1 MSENCRVCY
10 SKGVTKIF
18 SATLIKFS
26 VDYFECANCRYVQT
40 ESPHWLEEA
49 YADPINFSDV
59 GIMARNLGN
68 IKVVLASLRLLK
80 KLHGTMV
87 DYSGGYGI
95 LVRLLRDVG
104 VDAKWHDLYCSN
116 ILAPGF
122 DYSPNEAADLVTCFE
137 AFEHF
142 VDPVAELEH
151 VLSISPNVL
160 ISTEIIA
167 SPAPPSDSWYY
178 YGLDHGQHIGFFR
191 SETLEYLAHK
201 FGKKLASDGKSF
213 HLFTDVAINPVAW
226 KALAAIG
233 RVNYKILAAG
243 LTSRTLTDFNEL
255 KCKQLQNN
263 VQQQNSVD

>member
-1 MSENCRVCY
+1 MSENCRVCH
-10 SKGVTKIF
+10 SKD
-18 SATLIKFS
+18 LIKFNI
-26 VDYFECANCRYVQT
+26 DYFECANCRYVQT
-40 ESPHWLEEA
+40 ETPYWLEEA

-80 KLHGTMV
+80 KLRGTMV

-104 VDAKWHDLYCSN
+104 VDAKWHDPYCSN

-122 DYSPNEAADLVTCFE
+122 EYSPNEAADLVTCFE

-142 VDPVAELEH
+142 VDPVAEFER

-167 SPAPPSDSWYY
+167 SPAPPPESWYY

-201 FGKKLASDGKSF
+201 FGKKLVSDGKSF
-213 HLFTDVAINPVAW
+213 HLFTDLKINRMAW
-226 KALAAIG
+226 KTLSAIG
-233 RVNYKILAAG
+233 RGNYKILAAG

-255 KCKQLQNN
+255 KYKQLQDNA
-263 VQQQNSVD
+263 QQHGPVD